1 MMVHA
6 ASLDRTH
13 EQAPVNQLPPECG
26 DSLAG
31 AGRPRRVAIV
41 GAGISGL
48 AAAHRLCE
56 LDDSVGV
63 TLLEASARAGGV
75 IHTLSADGFLAETGP
90 DNFITNPA
98 TATDLCTRLGL
109 ADELIPVEATARTA
123 FVVSRGRLVRI
134 PEGFALMAPRRAA
147 PLLASPLLS
156 WPGKLRVLAEPLVP
170 ARTDD
175 ADESLGDFARRRLGR
190 EAFERLVQPLVAG
203 IYTADPEKLSMRAAL
218 RRFYD
223 FERRDGSLLRG
234 LSREAQAGGS
244 EVKPSASAQSSSGA
258 RYNLFVTLRGGLQ
271 TLVAA
276 LVDRLPSGA
285 LRLSSPVT
293 SIAPVADTGAMTNSA
308 VPAAGPRWRLT
319 WRAADT
325 DLEHDET
332 FDGLILAAPA
342 PRCGELLA
350 PLAPALADEL
360 RQIEYAGSAVV
371 LTGYRREQIAHAM
384 DASGFVVPAIEGRR
398 ILACS
403 FASAKYRHRAP
414 EGHVLLRVFVGGA
427 SDPSAVELPDAQ
439 LRTIV
444 TNELGELIGLRG
456 EPDFWHVAR
465 WPRSM
470 PQYHLGH
477 CERVAEIEALAAELP
492 RLALAGNAYH
502 GVGIPACIASGEAA
516 AERLLAPPG
525 QPA

>member
-1 MMVHA
+1 LNTAQPTGDVA
-6 ASLDRTH
+6 AAML
-13 EQAPVNQLPPECG
+13 G
-26 DSLAG
+26 
-31 AGRPRRVAIV
+31 PRRVAIV

-56 LDDSVGV
+56 LDDSVEV

-75 IHTLSADGFLAETGP
+75 IHTLLVDGFLAETGP
-90 DNFITNPA
+90 DNFITNPQA
-98 TATDLCTRLGL
+98 ATDLCARLGL
-109 ADELIPVEATARTA
+109 ADELISVEAAARTA
-123 FVVSRGRLVRI
+123 YVVSRGRLVRI
-134 PEGFALMAPRRAA
+134 PEGFALMAPRRVA

-170 ARTDD
+170 PRTDD

-244 EVKPSASAQSSSGA
+244 ATRPSASAQNSSGA

-271 TLVAA
+271 TLVTALVTA
-276 LVDRLPSGA
+276 LVDRMPAGT
-285 LRLSSPVT
+285 LRLNSPVT
-293 SIAPVADTGAMTNSA
+293 SIAPVANAGALTNLA
-308 VPAAGPRWRLT
+308 ATAAGPRWRVT
-319 WRAADT
+319 WREGDT
-325 DLEHDET
+325 TLEHDET
-332 FDGLILAAPA
+332 FDGLILAAHA

-360 RQIEYAGSAVV
+360 RRIEYAGSAVV
-371 LTGYRREQIAHAM
+371 LAGYRREQIAHAL

-403 FASAKYRHRAP
+403 FASAKYRARAP

-427 SDPSAVELPDAQ
+427 SDPSAVELPDTK
-439 LRTIV
+439 LRSIV
-444 TNELGELIGLRG
+444 ANELGELIGLRG
-456 EPDFWHVAR
+456 ESDFWHVAR
-465 WPRSM
+465 WRASM

-477 CERVAEIEALAAELP
+477 CERVARIEALAAELP
-492 RLALAGNAYH
+492 RLALAGGAFH

-516 AERLLAPPG
+516 AERLLALPG
-525 QPA
+525 KQV